1 MAENPQNIPS
11 YPVNVA
17 QAPVHPKASLQAS
30 IQNKT
35 ANERKTTFQV
45 EAPVTRRSPHR
56 PGLED
61 FPHPVPRFRPFLPG
75 RQPIKRH
82 PDWRITLLP
91 CMSSDIMVGCPRV
104 LGAPGSDQANQLTLI
119 EKRLN
124 TNHFQNEYRRFCPRK
139 TRYRQVQ
146 VPEVQILW
154 KAHEFCGRWHYPR
167 SGF

>member
-1 MAENPQNIPS
+1 M
-11 YPVNVA
+11 
-17 QAPVHPKASLQAS
+17 HLCKLS
-30 IQNKT
+30 IAFTDYMKC
-35 ANERKTTFQV
+35 
-45 EAPVTRRSPHR
+45 
-56 PGLED
+56 
-61 FPHPVPRFRPFLPG
+61 FLPN
-75 RQPIKRH
+75 RTILAYDLAVAEIFEAVNPAY
-82 PDWRITLLP
+82 
-91 CMSSDIMVGCPRV
+91 
-104 LGAPGSDQANQLTLI
+104 APGSDQANQLTLI